1 MKFLLDNCFALRTA
15 QAIAALR
22 GGDGN
27 PVCHQ
32 HDKFPL
38 DASDE
43 AILRTLAEEGG
54 WTILS
59 GDINLARLRHQRRAL
74 RAHAVTVFALA
85 PGWLELP
92 LWEQAALLIR
102 RWPEIAREAE
112 AATAGTMVE
121 IPANPAAAF
130 KRLDR

>member
-1 MKFLLDNCFALRTA
+1 MRFLLDNCFAPRLA
-15 QAIAALR
+15 HGIAALR
-22 GGDGN
+22 GGN
-27 PVCHQ
+27 EKSVLHQ

-43 AILRTLAEEGG
+43 AILRTLTQEGG
-54 WTILS
+54 WTIVS
-59 GDINLARLRHQRRAL
+59 GDLNLARLRHQRRAL
-74 RAHAVTVFALA
+74 RIHAVTVFALA

-112 AATAGTMVE
+112 AAPTGAMVE
-121 IPANPAAAF
+121 IPVNSAAPF
-130 KRLDR
+130 KRLGR